1 MKRSLLICL
10 AAYITAAAAAVAVGQ
25 LSARASPLWA
35 AAFADLAATLVIFAF
50 SLALDNSSL
59 YDPYWSVAP
68 AAITLYW
75 LSRLGGF
82 GGFGGAAVPRQI
94 AVAALVL
101 IWSARLTWNWLRQWR
116 GLGDEDWRYADYR
129 RLGAGYWPVSF
140 LGFHLMPT
148 IIVFLGCLS
157 LLPALSAYSRGPGLL
172 DALAVFVTAAAVG
185 IEAVADQQLRRFKA
199 NPGASGRIL
208 DRGLWAILR
217 HPNYFGEVMFW
228 WGLWLFAIAADP
240 SWWWTVVG
248 PCAITALFLG
258 VSAPMMNRRMARR
271 RAA

>member
-1 MKRSLLICL
+1 VKRSVLICL
-10 AAYITAAAAAVAVGQ
+10 AAYLAAAAAAVAVGQ
-25 LSARASPLWA
+25 LTSRASPLWSA
-35 AAFADLAATLVIFAF
+35 GLADLAATLVIFAF

-68 AAITLYW
+68 AAIALYW

-82 GGFGGAAVPRQI
+82 GGAAVPRQI
-94 AVAALVL
+94 TVAVLVL
-101 IWSARLTWNWLRQWR
+101 IWSVRLTWNWLRRWR

-148 IIVFLGCLS
+148 VIVFLGCLS
-157 LLPALSAYSRGPGLL
+157 LLPALSAGSRGLGLL
-172 DALAVFVTAAAVG
+172 DALAVFVTAAAVAV
-185 IEAVADQQLRRFKA
+185 EAVADQQLRWFKA
-199 NPGASGRIL
+199 LPRATGQIM
-208 DRGLWAILR
+208 DMGLWAILR

-228 WGLWLFAIAADP
+228 WGLWLFAVAADL

-248 PCAITALFLG
+248 PCAVTALFLG